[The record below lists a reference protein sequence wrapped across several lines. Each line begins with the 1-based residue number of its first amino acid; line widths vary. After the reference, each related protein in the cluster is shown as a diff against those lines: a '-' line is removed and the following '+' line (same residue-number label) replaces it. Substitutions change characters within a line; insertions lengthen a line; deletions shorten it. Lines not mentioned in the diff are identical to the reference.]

1 MSNYQIHIKSPYQ
14 KTERQS
20 TFLYLLN
27 GFTMTGM
34 GAFSYLLGSANWI
47 KTVFHKS
54 VVPLG
59 ILSAGLLVY
68 GLALLFAVFFR
79 NKQWLQHA
87 NKSKWIRIFCIVANL
102 KVSLVF
108 LLSSW
113 WLAAGIAG
121 LMLGSQIFAFA
132 LQQKISKPLFA
143 IFSAEQITLPASAR
157 RNKLD
162 WTEVERVMLRH
173 GNLTIDCVHN
183 VLYQWPIAQI
193 PSFGAEELETFCRAQ
208 IEAAKPRR
216 MGDW

>member
-47 KTVFHKS
+47 KTIFHQS

-59 ILSAGLLVY
+59 ILSIGLLVY
-68 GLALLFAVFFR
+68 GLLLLFAVFFR
-79 NKQWLQHA
+79 NKRWLQDPA
-87 NKSKWIRIFCIVANL
+87 KAKWIRILCIIANL
-102 KVSLVF
+102 KVSILF

-121 LMLGSQIFAFA
+121 LMFGAQVFAWF
-132 LQQKISKPLFA
+132 LQQKITQPLFTV
-143 IFSAEQITLPASAR
+143 FSAEKILLPASAR
-157 RNKLD
+157 RNSLD
-162 WTEVERVMLRH
+162 WTEVERVILRH
-173 GNLTIDCVHN
+173 GNLTIDCVNN
-183 VLYQWPIAQI
+183 VLYQWPVAQM
-193 PSFGAEELETFCRAQ
+193 PAFTADELEAFCRVQ

-216 MGDW
+216 IGDW